1 MHTETMPPS
10 IPHEAVVEVLHNEP
24 QLVAMLLGKLGTHLP
39 SGAAPFFL
47 DSNLSLC
54 DPGWK
59 KTLIVD
65 NVVVF
70 DGIDGKV
77 AVIAEVQTNP
87 PNRSRLLAWP
97 AYVCVARSIYKCDV
111 ILLVIGLGKK
121 AVRGSEKAIPT
132 GHPGF
137 DLTPLVTG
145 HGRLPGAG
153 GPVFAPELTVLNV
166 LTGDLDMTTHE
177 ARMLALVN
185 LASASPE
192 RRVTYTRIIQA
203 AIPEPAKKALEDLMK
218 TKIKDPFIDAFVAEG
233 LAKGEAQML
242 LKYLDSRFEVPAHI
256 RERVLASTNTGELE
270 AWFDRALTA
279 ATLDEAFAE

>member
-54 DPGWK
+54 DPRWK
-59 KTLIVD
+59 KT
-65 NVVVF
+65 
-70 DGIDGKV
+70 
-77 AVIAEVQTNP
+77 
-87 PNRSRLLAWP
+87 
-97 AYVCVARSIYKCDV
+97 CDV
-111 ILLVIGLGKK
+111 VLLVVGLGKK

-153 GPVFAPELTVLNV
+153 GPVFA
-166 LTGDLDMTTHE
+166 
-177 ARMLALVN
+177 R
-185 LASASPE
+185 S
-192 RRVTYTRIIQA
+192 
-203 AIPEPAKKALEDLMK
+203 
-218 TKIKDPFIDAFVAEG
+218 
-233 LAKGEAQML
+233 
-242 LKYLDSRFEVPAHI
+242 
-256 RERVLASTNTGELE
+256 
-270 AWFDRALTA
+270 
-279 ATLDEAFAE
+279 